1 MRFSCPKAL
10 NEDHHRLFCTSCE
23 DSILCLNFQFS
34 ILSVAG
40 HLSYGR
46 GVQLF
51 AKRILVGRIVP
62 GLPTSI
68 LHIQNQTGRT
78 KEVCS

>member
-1 MRFSCPKAL
+1 
-10 NEDHHRLFCTSCE
+10 
-23 DSILCLNFQFS
+23 
-34 ILSVAG
+34 VAG

-46 GVQLF
+46 DAQFF
-51 AKRILVGRIVP
+51 AKWILVGKIVP
-62 GLPTSI
+62 EVPRSI